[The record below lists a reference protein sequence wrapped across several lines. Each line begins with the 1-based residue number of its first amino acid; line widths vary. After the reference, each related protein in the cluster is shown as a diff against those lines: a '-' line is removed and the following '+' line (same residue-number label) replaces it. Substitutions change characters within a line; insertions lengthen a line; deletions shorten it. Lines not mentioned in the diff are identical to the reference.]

1 MIQVHFLG
9 RKVLE
14 NRPFDIVEDQFNA
27 CFMLVLADTDSRCP
41 KFRTQVPWLSYQHH
55 KHLFHD
61 KKANQVTPAVS
72 ARTDVGGVDWLSSN
86 MFDP

>member
-9 RKVLE
+9 RQV
-14 NRPFDIVEDQFNA
+14 VEIAHSASSKTDYSHVSCSFLPIQI
-27 CFMLVLADTDSRCP
+27 ADA

-72 ARTDVGGVDWLSSN
+72 ARTDVGGVDWLSLN